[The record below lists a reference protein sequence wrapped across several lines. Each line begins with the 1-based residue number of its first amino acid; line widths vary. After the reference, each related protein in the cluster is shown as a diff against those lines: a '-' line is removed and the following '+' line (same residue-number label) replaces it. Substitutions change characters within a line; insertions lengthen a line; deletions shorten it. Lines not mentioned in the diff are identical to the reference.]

1 MTTSPI
7 IETPDG
13 RPTPDSAERVMRSA
27 WKDANALPDQLFKES
42 TGVIVNRASEEQI
55 RASRTIRFRVTSPT
69 PDRAYGGGDVVYPMG
84 GNFDNFVKSP
94 VILWAHQHKVPP
106 IAKGLNISAD
116 DSGVFMDKQ
125 FIEKEVSPFA
135 DSLFEM
141 LVRGYLNACSI
152 GFRPIVWG
160 WNEERGSWAIDY
172 MKWELLESSICAV
185 GMNPDALQVARSV
198 GINLTPLREF
208 AEQVLEEELRAGGDA
223 VQKQLHERFLKHST
237 GRGAS
242 VLNMPVKLELSD
254 ELKAALNEQREGIER
269 QFKALNDRLEAAGG
283 SQNKADEG
291 TGSDAPPEAKTA
303 ADPSEDGA
311 IIIITQDEE

>member
-13 RPTPDSAERVMRSA
+13 RPTPDNAERVMRSA

-94 VILWAHQHKVPP
+94 VILWSHSHFTPP
-106 IAKGLNISAD
+106 IAKGSNITAD
-116 DSGVFMDKQ
+116 DSGVFMDKT
-125 FIEKEVSPFA
+125 FIEEEVSPFA
-135 DSLFEM
+135 NSLFEM

-198 GINLTPLREF
+198 GINLAPLREF

-223 VQKQLHERFLKHST
+223 AQKRLHERFIKHST

-242 VLNMPVKLELSD
+242 VLNTPVRIELSD
-254 ELKAALNEQREGIER
+254 ELKAALDAHREGIEG
-269 QFKALNDRLEAAGG
+269 QIKALGDKFEAAGG

-291 TGSDAPPEAKTA
+291 TGIDAPPEANKA
-303 ADPSEDGA
+303 ADPSEDGV
-311 IIIITQDEE
+311 IIIMQDEE